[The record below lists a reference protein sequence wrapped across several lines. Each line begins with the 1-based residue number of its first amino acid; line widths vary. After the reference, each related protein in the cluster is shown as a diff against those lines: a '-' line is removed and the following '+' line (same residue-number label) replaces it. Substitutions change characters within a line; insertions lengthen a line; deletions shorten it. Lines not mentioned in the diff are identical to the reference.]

1 MPRLCINSRK
11 RVIAL
16 LLLGYTPPDIY
27 KRLVQENEDITLRAI
42 YYLVKKYH
50 TKGKYLNYVLQTQ
63 ISLTPTQM
71 NILKFLHHVASY
83 NFSL

>member
-27 KRLVQENEDITLRAI
+27 KRLVQENVDITLCAI
-42 YYLVKKYH
+42 YYLVKKYR
-50 TKGKYLNYVLQTQ
+50 TKGKENVYLNCVLQTQ

-71 NILKFLHHVASY
+71 NILINLY
-83 NFSL
+83 TM